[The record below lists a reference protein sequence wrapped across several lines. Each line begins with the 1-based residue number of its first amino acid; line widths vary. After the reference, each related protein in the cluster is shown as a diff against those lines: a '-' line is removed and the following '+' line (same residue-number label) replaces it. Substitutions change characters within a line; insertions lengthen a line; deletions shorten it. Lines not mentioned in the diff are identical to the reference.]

1 MRDQSVNSFSKGLA
15 KDVSSTVPQ
24 EGLYTDAKNIRIV
37 SDGDSGSS
45 AIISSVDGNER
56 KVQLLYSQMYA
67 TYSPDGQIYEELF
80 NDEDLAKPVTV
91 LGYTY
96 FTKTKTTEISPK
108 SQIAVIFGVSVK
120 ETVIGGEIQKYDT
133 SVIYIVNLET
143 FEVKLLVENE
153 DFNFKRN
160 RPIEAV
166 CRYENINIQRVYWTD
181 NLNPVRVINIAA
193 EYFPEDV
200 NFYSLTRDVTFT
212 RLDITN
218 VTNGGNLEAGVY
230 QYCYRLKSLEGT
242 VTRFSQPSNF
252 VHVVDGNRYWAYEED
267 PENQIEYNGRNVGET
282 TNKQVEITFNAVD
295 SILLGDDG
303 SEKYD
308 LIELVAIYRTAST
321 GYTSISIVDEKP
333 IPASGIVN
341 MLHATNEN
349 NIPISIEEL
358 TAFNQVFSTAKTLA
372 EKDNRLFVGNV
383 QADAVSLEFDARSYR
398 YLRTDGVKYPYKPV
412 MTVGGMGQG
421 TLTYDSYNNPYNEPL
436 NWFDDP
442 MQMYK
447 YQEDGITLGGT
458 GQYIDFRF
466 VKKRL
471 SGNTASSQREEP
483 PYVSGSLSNTM
494 GDYKNPITAEKFKGY
509 QRDET
514 YRFGII
520 LYDKAGNP
528 GFVNWI
534 ADIRFPS
541 YEDVDPV
548 GGPIDYDDEGEFI
561 LGTYNYVL
569 ATTNLEETTQAQ
581 VDEFNTDPDNVAAYA
596 SSTGL
601 GRGGAH
607 YRQDYTDNSHVDM
620 TEGIY
625 AEDAGNPGMVSTVIG
640 AEATQMAYDLG
651 VPGIGQGY
659 LYALGIEFRLK
670 DLPEDIKDKV
680 GGYSFVRM
688 KRTKQDKSVLAV
700 GALAGYFHYW
710 DRSTAIDDGNATWF
724 LSFIKNLSY
733 TMYWHNDLWNEDLG
747 IPQHNNISFNSP
759 EFDFYEN
766 YLDVDELSV
775 ISQDPDGATYS
786 TKVIGAMWCDWN
798 NDVQGLSNKVYGY
811 VYNTHILT
819 PRFYEKHEG
828 DQGVSP
834 IGVAKPHYAGQSLM
848 GPSIETVTLPTAL
861 AQQGNSYD
869 TDVGSFLGIWN
880 IVCGSDVSD
889 ASDLN
894 VTREKVGVG
903 ETSQYFWLRNRINWN
918 DFLDKAHEVYGD
930 DKDYLG
936 NEFDKLLLAVKKNNA
951 YLTRYGGTDEA
962 AVASSVYI
970 GTGHIKA
977 LDDNFGT
984 LEDQYV
990 AYEQVWGGDT
1000 YVTMYDLTKTRM
1012 ATTAQND
1019 VAYPAEEIDDVGGV
1033 NMAFPVETTL
1043 NITLREGYHF
1053 ANKEDHSGGT
1063 ATPLNQY
1070 ILNSV
1075 FNSEND
1081 LFTYT
1086 SKPIDYS
1093 TVNHLPNRIYF
1104 SDVKINNAAADA
1116 WRSYRTSNYADID
1129 GNYGEINKLIVY
1141 NDVMYYLQDA
1151 AFGALNINP
1160 VSTVKDASGNNIVL
1174 GVGKKVIQDHKNI
1187 STYTGVSNNAH
1198 VISTQTGLY
1207 WFDVNT
1213 KKAFNFNP
1221 SPKQGL
1227 NPISDT
1233 KLMKSYFE
1241 NRPSLN
1247 SDNPGVALAYDYVNN
1262 EVLYSFYSASIFE
1275 SSDDAG
1281 EADETIVYNEMLKTF
1296 TSVYTFSSRIFM
1308 CLPDRLFSV
1317 NSFSSQEEM
1326 GSIYEH
1332 NVGNFCR
1339 WYGTTVN
1346 PEIEFIVNKH
1356 PLYTKVFDNLEW
1368 YVEGGVDTV
1377 VEMHVHTSN
1386 AENAVSLDPSLDEND
1401 LLLIPG
1407 VEYFPYK
1414 KVKEN
1419 MTKVPVPR
1427 SQSGYRLRDT
1437 YMKVKLV
1444 ANTVTKFTLH
1454 YVKTLFRISRR

>member
-15 KDVSSTVPQ
+15 KDVSPTVPQ

-37 SDGDSGSS
+37 SDGDSGAS
-45 AIISSVDGNER
+45 AIISSVDGNR
-56 KVQLLYSQMYA
+56 KRVQLFYSQTYT
-67 TYSPDGQIYEELF
+67 TYSPSGEIYEEFF
-80 NDEDLAKPVTV
+80 NNEQIAEPVTV
-91 LGYTY
+91 IGYTY
-96 FTKTKTTEISPK
+96 FNSPK
-108 SQIAVIFGVSVK
+108 SQIAVTFGVSTK
-120 ETVIGGEIQKYDT
+120 ETTIAGASQKYDT
-133 SVIYIVNLET
+133 SVIHIVNLKT
-143 FEVKLLVENE
+143 FEVSLLLENE

-160 RPIEAV
+160 KPIEAV
-166 CRYENINIQRVYWTD
+166 CRYENENIQRVYWTD

-193 EYFPEDV
+193 EYFPDDV
-200 NFYSLTRDVTFT
+200 NFYSLTRDVSFT
-212 RLDITN
+212 KLDINN
-218 VTNGGNLEAGVY
+218 VTIGGELEAGVY

-252 VHVVDGNRYWAYEED
+252 VHVVSGNRYWNYEED
-267 PENQIEYNGRNVGET
+267 PENQSEYNGRNVGEP
-282 TNKQVEITFNAVD
+282 TNKKVEITFNSVD
-295 SILLGDDG
+295 NILIGETE

-321 GYTSISIVDEKP
+321 GYTTIAIIDEQSITGT
-333 IPASGIVN
+333 GIVN
-341 MLHATNEN
+341 MVHTTNQN

-358 TAFNQVFSTAKTLA
+358 TSFNQVFNTAKTIA
-372 EKDNRLFVGNV
+372 EKDNRLFVGNI
-383 QADAVSLEFDARSYR
+383 QADAVALEFDARSYR

-412 MTVGGMGQG
+412 MTVGGMGQA
-421 TLTYDSYNNPYNEPL
+421 TLTYDSYNNPYNEPT

-458 GQYIDFRF
+458 GQYVDFRF

-471 SGNTASSQREEP
+471 SGNTASSLREEP

-494 GDYKNPITAEKFKGY
+494 GDYKNPIIAEKFKGY

-514 YRFGII
+514 YRFGIV

-548 GGPIDYDDEGEFI
+548 GGPIDYDSEGEFI

-596 SSTGL
+596 TSTGL
-601 GRGGAH
+601 GRGGAQ
-607 YRQDYTDNSHVDM
+607 YRQDYTNPGHIDM
-620 TEGIY
+620 TQDLDINE
-625 AEDAGNPGMVSTVIG
+625 AGNPGMVATVLG
-640 AEATQMAYDLG
+640 GEQTQMAYDLG
-651 VPGIGQGY
+651 IPGIGQGY

-688 KRTKQDKSVLAV
+688 KRTQKDKSVVAV

-710 DRSTAIDDGNATWF
+710 DRSTAVDDGNASWF

-733 TMYWHNDLWNEDLG
+733 TMYWHNDLNHEDLG
-747 IPQHNNISFNSP
+747 IPEHNNISFNSP

-766 YLDVDELSV
+766 YLDVDEL
-775 ISQDPDGATYS
+775 IALGSQVQDTNYGSTYS
-786 TKVIGAMWCDWN
+786 SKVIGAMWCDWN
-798 NDVQGLSNKVYGY
+798 NDIQGLSNRVYGY

-834 IGVAKPHYAGQSLM
+834 IAIAKPHYAGESIG
-848 GPSIETVTLPTAL
+848 GPSIDTVTFPTA
-861 AQQGNSYD
+861 AAEQGNSYD
-869 TDVGSFLGIWN
+869 TEVGTFLGIWN
-880 IVCGSDVSD
+880 IVCGSDISG

-894 VTREKVGVG
+894 ITREKVGVG
-903 ETSQYFWLRNRINWN
+903 ENSQYFYLRNRINWN
-918 DFLDKAHEVYGD
+918 DFLEERSEVYGS
-930 DKDYLG
+930 DKDYQG
-936 NEFDKLLLAVKKNNA
+936 NEFDKVLLAIKKNRA
-951 YLTRYGGTDEA
+951 YLTRYGGTDESA
-962 AVASSVYI
+962 IASSVYI

-977 LDDNFGT
+977 IDSDFGN
-984 LEDQYV
+984 LPPQYV
-990 AYEQVWGGDT
+990 EYEQVWGGDT
-1000 YVTMYDLTKTRM
+1000 YVTMYDLTKTRL
-1012 ATTAQND
+1012 ASTSQGD
-1019 VAYPAEEIDDVGGV
+1019 SAYPAEEIDDTGGI

-1053 ANKEDHSGGT
+1053 ANKKDFSDDSP
-1063 ATPLNQY
+1063 TPLNQY
-1070 ILNSV
+1070 ILNPV

-1081 LFTYT
+1081 LFTYQA
-1086 SKPIDYS
+1086 KPIDY
-1093 TVNHLPNRIYF
+1093 TVANHLPNRVYF
-1104 SDVKINNAAADA
+1104 SDIKINNSSADG
-1116 WRSYRTSNYADID
+1116 WRSYRPSNYGDID

-1160 VSTVKDASGNNIVL
+1160 VSTVKDSSGNNIVL
-1174 GVGKKVIQDHKNI
+1174 GVGKKVIQEHKNI
-1187 STYTGVSNNAH
+1187 STYTGASENAH
-1198 VISTQTGLY
+1198 VISTQTGIY
-1207 WFDVNT
+1207 WFDLNT

-1247 SDNPGVALAYDYVNN
+1247 SENPGVALAYDYVNN
-1262 EVLYSFYSASIFE
+1262 EVLYSFYNIIG
-1275 SSDDAG
+1275 DAG
-1281 EADETIVYNEMLKTF
+1281 EADETVVYNEMLKTF
-1296 TSVYTFSSRIFM
+1296 TSVYTFSSRVFM
-1308 CLPDRLFSV
+1308 CLPNRLLSI
-1317 NSFSSQEEM
+1317 NSFSSEEEV
-1326 GSIYEH
+1326 GTIFEH
-1332 NVGNFCR
+1332 NVGNLCK
-1339 WYGTTVN
+1339 WYGEVSN

-1368 YVEGGVDTV
+1368 YVEGGVDKV
-1377 VEMHVHTSN
+1377 IKMHVNTSN
-1386 AENAVSLDPSLDEND
+1386 SENVVNLDPSLDETD
-1401 LLLIPG
+1401 LLLTPG

-1444 ANTVTKFTLH
+1444 ANNVTKFTLH